1 MSGSAAK
8 KIAKK
13 LSQLGKTKQVICI
26 SHQPMLA
33 AAADYNYKIEKN
45 IKDNITSTGIRLL
58 SEEERVTELARI
70 IDGNEIT
77 KTSLEHAREMLDM
90 AKNI

>member
-1 MSGSAAK
+1 MYITSAYACGGGR
-8 KIAKK
+8 
-13 LSQLGKTKQVICI
+13 LQL
-26 SHQPMLA
+26 L
-33 AAADYNYKIEKN
+33 NRKN